1 MSALVL
7 ALAHLRH
14 HWGRSVVLLLAVAA
28 ILAVPFA
35 SRALMGAAQDRLT
48 ARAEATPLVLG
59 RPGSRLDLVMSA
71 VYFAEDQPQ
80 PLAMTD
86 VEAIWEGGLA
96 LPVPLHTAFTAEG
109 ARVVGTTLD
118 YFELRGLEVAEGRA
132 LAVLGDAVLGAA
144 AAGRLGLAPGATVV
158 SDPESLFDLDG
169 AYPLE
174 MPVVGVLAP
183 TGTPDD
189 EAVFVDVKTA
199 WVIAGIGHGHDDVAA
214 ASASASAAGTA
225 PAGAS
230 SDTAA
235 LAGVVEYNRITP
247 QNLESFHFHGDPGA
261 HPVSSVIVAPFDAR
275 SATILKGRY
284 LDPDGRAQ
292 LVEPAAVVGGLVDRL
307 LRIRAVLDA
316 VAAVVGAAALLA
328 VALAVFLSY
337 RLREDEVR
345 TAFRIGAPRGAIAA
359 LLGAETVILLSGAAA
374 MAAGATWIV
383 GARAE
388 AWVAWLVGL

>member
-14 HWGRSVVLLLAVAA
+14 HWGRSLVLLVAVAL

-35 SRALMGAAQDRLT
+35 SRLLMGAAERQLT

-71 VYFAEDQPQ
+71 VYFAEAQPQ
-80 PLAMTD
+80 PLAMAD
-86 VEAIWEGGLA
+86 VEAIWDGGLA

-118 YFELRGLEVAEGRA
+118 YFELRGLAVAEGRP
-132 LAVLGDAVLGAA
+132 LAVLGEAVLGAA
-144 AAGRLGLAPGATVV
+144 VAERLGLAPGDAIV

-174 MPVVGVLAP
+174 MSVVGVLSH

-189 EAVFVDVKTA
+189 EAVFVDLKTA
-199 WVIAGIGHGHDDVAA
+199 WVIAGIGHGHDDVLP
-214 ASASASAAGTA
+214 ASADASTVAV
-225 PAGAS
+225 PAGIR
-230 SDTAA
+230 
-235 LAGVVEYNRITP
+235 EFNRITP
-247 QNLESFHFHGDPGA
+247 ENIDSFHLHGDPDA
-261 HPVSSVIVAPFDAR
+261 HPVTAAIVAPFDAR
-275 SATILKGRY
+275 SATLLKGRY

-292 LVEPAAVVGGLVDRL
+292 LVEPSVVVGGLVERL
-307 LRIRAVLDA
+307 FRIRAVLDA
-316 VAAVVGAAALLA
+316 VAAIVGLAALAA

-337 RLREDEVR
+337 RLREEEVR
-345 TAFRIGAPRGAIAA
+345 MAFRIGARRGAIAR
-359 LLGAETVILLSGAAA
+359 LLGAETVIILSGAALI
-374 MAAGATWIV
+374 AGAVTAAV

-388 AWVAWLVGL
+388 AWVAWLAGLG

>member
-7 ALAHLRH
+7 ALAHLRF
-14 HWGRSVVLLLAVAA
+14 HWGRSLVLLLAVAL

-35 SRALMGAAQDRLT
+35 SRLLMGAAEGQLT

-71 VYFAEDQPQ
+71 VYFAEEQPQ
-80 PLAMTD
+80 PLAMAD
-86 VEAIWEGGLA
+86 VEAIWDGGLA

-118 YFELRGLEVAEGRA
+118 YFDLRGLTVAGGRP

-144 AAGRLGLAPGATVV
+144 VAERLGLGPGATVV
-158 SDPESLFDLDG
+158 SDPESLFDLAG

-189 EAVFVDVKTA
+189 EAVFVDIKTA
-199 WVIAGIGHGHDDVAA
+199 WVIAGIGHGHDDVVA
-214 ASASASAAGTA
+214 ASADASAVAA
-225 PAGAS
+225 PAGM
-230 SDTAA
+230 
-235 LAGVVEYNRITP
+235 VEFNRITP
-247 QNLESFHFHGDPGA
+247 ENIDSFHFHGAPGA
-261 HPVSSVIVAPFDAR
+261 HPVSAVIVAPFDER
-275 SATILKGRY
+275 SGTILKGRY
-284 LDPDGRAQ
+284 LDPDGQAQ
-292 LVEPAAVVGGLVDRL
+292 LVEPAAVVGGLVERL
-307 LRIRAVLDA
+307 FRIRAVLDA
-316 VAAVVGAAALLA
+316 VAAIVGLAALAA

-337 RLREDEVR
+337 RLREEEVR
-345 TAFRIGAPRGAIAA
+345 TAFRIGAPRGAIAR
-359 LLGAETVILLSGAAA
+359 LLGAETVIVLSCAALI
-374 MAAGATWIV
+374 AGLATTAV

-388 AWVAWLVGL
+388 AWVAWLVGLG

>member
-7 ALAHLRH
+7 AIAHLRY
-14 HWGRSVVLLLAVAA
+14 HWGRSVVLLLAVAL

-35 SRALMGAAQDRLT
+35 SRLLMGAAEEQLT

-71 VYFAEDQPQ
+71 VYFAEAQPQ
-80 PLAMTD
+80 PLAMAD
-86 VEAIWEGGLA
+86 VEAIWDGGLA

-109 ARVVGTTLD
+109 ARIVGTTLD
-118 YFELRGLEVAEGRA
+118 YFDLRGLAVAEGRP

-144 AAGRLGLAPGATVV
+144 VAERLGLAPGDAIV
-158 SDPESLFDLDG
+158 SDPESLFDLAG

-189 EAVFVDVKTA
+189 EAVFVDIKTA
-199 WVIAGIGHGHDDVAA
+199 WVIAGIGHGHDDVLPAA
-214 ASASASAAGTA
+214 PDAANVA
-225 PAGAS
+225 VPAGIR
-230 SDTAA
+230 
-235 LAGVVEYNRITP
+235 EFNRITP
-247 QNLESFHFHGDPGA
+247 ENVEGFHFHGDPGA
-261 HPVSSVIVAPFDAR
+261 HPVTAAIVAPFDAR
-275 SATILKGRY
+275 SAAILRGRY

-292 LVEPAAVVGGLVDRL
+292 LVEPGLVVGGLVERL
-307 LRIRAVLDA
+307 FRIRAVLDA
-316 VAAVVGAAALLA
+316 VAAIVGLAALAA

-337 RLREDEVR
+337 RLREAEVR
-345 TAFRIGAPRGAIAA
+345 TAFRIGAPRGAIAR
-359 LLGAETVILLSGAAA
+359 LLGAETVIILSCAALIA
-374 MAAGATWIV
+374 GLATAAV

-388 AWVAWLVGL
+388 AWVAWLVGLG